1 MIAHIQK
8 KRIKSKARTTKKHFF
23 FPEPLLTKCQSDKLC
38 LMIQILHHQG
48 KRKFLYKMR
57 CSLIFHI
64 WRMRILL
71 WCLSQTDA
79 EGNGIL
85 PSRRDIKL
93 RTLRVSAQVLSQE
106 SDSQEWGTVGNS
118 GWHAYPLL
126 SAICD
131 SSLFLLCWPLSLAA
145 INKVCLKQPSF
156 PSGPVCCS

>member
-1 MIAHIQK
+1 
-8 KRIKSKARTTKKHFF
+8 
-23 FPEPLLTKCQSDKLC
+23 
-38 LMIQILHHQG
+38 MIQILHHQG

-131 SSLFLLCWPLSLAA
+131 STSLILSAVTIPQFPASWILPSLSQNVCTGSPLCWLALQVQEEREIMPEILGELHII
-145 INKVCLKQPSF
+145 INKTRI
-156 PSGPVCCS
+156 